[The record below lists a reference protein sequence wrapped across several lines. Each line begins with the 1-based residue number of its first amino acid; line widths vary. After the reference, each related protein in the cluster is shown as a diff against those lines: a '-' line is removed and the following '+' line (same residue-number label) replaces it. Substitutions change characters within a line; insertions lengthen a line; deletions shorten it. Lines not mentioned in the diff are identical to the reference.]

1 MSKQSLKIKPSF
13 DVEKTFAT
21 PKVIYGLAT
30 TRDELEQA
38 FELVWQGYTK
48 VGLHPDD
55 KVGKRVTKY
64 HLDPKSK
71 VFIASVREE
80 KSVNGKPF
88 QVNRVI
94 GTLTVAHDGCLGL
107 PADEICKSDLEALR
121 REDPNQAE
129 IMGFV
134 CNNDGEDKRVF
145 LKLFHLAY
153 EYCAL
158 AGISGVVVSLTQR
171 HIGFY
176 RRFFGFK
183 PLGELSEYT
192 MGNGT
197 PVQAHYA
204 RVKEGRALLDKR
216 TSTLCDEDGWRHFL
230 ETKAI
235 KLLEES
241 LNAKPWSMERINY
254 FLMNCPS
261 LQAQLDIHA
270 VERLHLEYKS
280 YGVELALEL
289 NADRSTCS
297 I

>member
-1 MSKQSLKIKPSF
+1 MPRQSLKIESSF
-13 DVEKTFAT
+13 DLEKVFET

-30 TRDELEQA
+30 TREELEQA

-71 VFIASVREE
+71 VFIASVQEE
-80 KSVNGKPF
+80 KEVDGELSSVS
-88 QVNRVI
+88 RVI

-107 PADEICKSDLEALR
+107 PADEVCKSELDVLR
-121 REDPNQAE
+121 REGGEQAE

-204 RVKEGRALLDKR
+204 LVKEGRALLDKR
-216 TSTLCDEDGWRHFL
+216 TRTLCDEDEWRHFL
-230 ETKAI
+230 ETKGMALLRQSI
-235 KLLEES
+235 K
-241 LNAKPWSMERINY
+241 AKPWSRDRLNY
-254 FLMNCPS
+254 FIASCPA
-261 LQAQLDIHA
+261 LQAQIDMHA
-270 VERLHLEYKS
+270 AASLEAEYKRH
-280 YGVELALEL
+280 GVELVLPCNLE
-289 NADRSTCS
+289 
-297 I
+297 